1 MSLIAHSTLK
11 HLRITFSFNLLPIF
25 LFALAITPKS
35 INWIDALVLF
45 DCWHFF
51 IYPASNGFNSYF
63 DKDKESIAGI
73 KYPPKVTK
81 ELYYFSIALDVIGI
95 LLALCIHLTTAI
107 SMLIYGLISKAY
119 SHPLIRLKKRPVV
132 SWIIVSVF
140 QGYFVFLVTYWA
152 IHDIPISRLTTSMI
166 QIPALLTTMMLM
178 SAYPI
183 TQVYQHKEDRERGD
197 FTLSLRLGVLGTFH
211 FTALGFVITALG
223 YVSYFFY
230 YHDSQTML
238 LYLILMI
245 PLLIY
250 YIFWYQKVIKSIDL
264 ADFEHTMKLNRLSA
278 LCLNAFFLLLII
290 FNA

>member
-1 MSLIAHSTLK
+1 MSLISHSTLK

-45 DCWHFF
+45 VCWHFF

-119 SHPLIRLKKRPVV
+119 SHPLIRLKKRPIV

>member
-1 MSLIAHSTLK
+1 MSLISHSTLK

-45 DCWHFF
+45 VCWHFF

-119 SHPLIRLKKRPVV
+119 SHPLIRLKKRPIV

-278 LCLNAFFLLLII
+278 LCLNSFFLLLII

>member
-1 MSLIAHSTLK
+1 MSLISHSTLK

-25 LFALAITPKS
+25 LFALAITPQS

-45 DCWHFF
+45 FCWHFF

-81 ELYYFSIALDVIGI
+81 ELYYFSIALDSIGI
-95 LLALCIHLTTAI
+95 LLALCIDLPTAI
-107 SMLIYGLISKAY
+107 SMLLYSLISKAY
-119 SHPLIRLKKRPVV
+119 SHPSIRLKKRPIV

-140 QGYFVFLVTYWA
+140 QGYFVFCVTYWA
-152 IHDIPISRLTTSMI
+152 IQDLPISILTTSMI
-166 QIPALLTTMMLM
+166 QIPAFLTTMMLL

-238 LYLILMI
+238 LYLILMV
-245 PLLIY
+245 PLFMY

>member
-1 MSLIAHSTLK
+1 
-11 HLRITFSFNLLPIF
+11 
-25 LFALAITPKS
+25 
-35 INWIDALVLF
+35 
-45 DCWHFF
+45 
-51 IYPASNGFNSYF
+51 
-63 DKDKESIAGI
+63 
-73 KYPPKVTK
+73 
-81 ELYYFSIALDVIGI
+81 
-95 LLALCIHLTTAI
+95 
-107 SMLIYGLISKAY
+107 
-119 SHPLIRLKKRPVV
+119 
-132 SWIIVSVF
+132 
-140 QGYFVFLVTYWA
+140 
-152 IHDIPISRLTTSMI
+152 MI

-250 YIFWYQKVIKSIDL
+250 YIFWYQKVIKRIDL

>member
-1 MSLIAHSTLK
+1 MSLITHSTLK

-25 LFALAITPKS
+25 LFALAITPHS

-45 DCWHFF
+45 VCWHFF

>member
-1 MSLIAHSTLK
+1 MSLISHSTLK

-45 DCWHFF
+45 VCWHFF

-81 ELYYFSIALDVIGI
+81 ELYYFSIALDGIGI

-250 YIFWYQKVIKSIDL
+250 YIFWYQKVIKRIDL

>member
-1 MSLIAHSTLK
+1 MSLISHSTLK

-45 DCWHFF
+45 VCWHFF

>member
-45 DCWHFF
+45 VCWHFF

-73 KYPPKVTK
+73 KYPPQVTK
-81 ELYYFSIALDVIGI
+81 ELYYFSIALDVLGI
-95 LLALCIHLTTAI
+95 TLAMFIDLPTAI
-107 SMLIYGLISKAY
+107 SMVIYGLISKAY
-119 SHPLIRLKKRPVV
+119 SHPLIRLKKRPIV
-132 SWIIVSVF
+132 SWIIVSIF

-152 IHDIPISRLTTSMI
+152 IHDIPVSRLTTYVI
-166 QIPALLTTMMLM
+166 QIPALLTTMMLL
-178 SAYPI
+178 SAYPM

-211 FTALGFVITALG
+211 FTAIAFVITAMG
-223 YVSYFFY
+223 YASYFFY
-230 YHDSQTML
+230 YHDSQMML
-238 LYLILMI
+238 LYFILMV
-245 PLLIY
+245 PLFIY
-250 YIFWYQKVIKSIDL
+250 YIVWYQKVRKNIKI
-264 ADFEHTMKLNRLSA
+264 ADFEHTMKLNWLSA
-278 LCLNAFFLLLII
+278 LCLNTFFILFIL

>member
-1 MSLIAHSTLK
+1 MSLITHSTLK

-45 DCWHFF
+45 VCWHFF

>member
-1 MSLIAHSTLK
+1 MYLISNSTLK

-25 LFALAITPKS
+25 LFAVAITPQS
-35 INWIDALVLF
+35 INWIETLVLF
-45 DCWHFF
+45 VCWHLL

-81 ELYYFSIALDVIGI
+81 ELYYFSIALDGIGV
-95 LLALCIHLTTAI
+95 LLALCIDLPTAI

-119 SHPLIRLKKRPVV
+119 SHPSIRLKKRPMV
-132 SWIIVSVF
+132 SWIVVSVF

-152 IHDIPISRLTTSMI
+152 IHDIPIWRLTTSMI

-250 YIFWYQKVIKSIDL
+250 YIFWYQKVIKRIDL

>member
-45 DCWHFF
+45 VCWHFF

>member
-25 LFALAITPKS
+25 LFALAITPHS

-45 DCWHFF
+45 VCWHFF

>member
-1 MSLIAHSTLK
+1 MYLISNSTLK

-25 LFALAITPKS
+25 LFAVAITPQS
-35 INWIDALVLF
+35 INWIETLVLF
-45 DCWHFF
+45 VCWHLL

-81 ELYYFSIALDVIGI
+81 ELYYFSIALDGIGI
-95 LLALCIHLTTAI
+95 LLALCIDLPTAI

-119 SHPLIRLKKRPVV
+119 SHPSIRLKKRPMV
-132 SWIIVSVF
+132 SWIVVSVF

-152 IHDIPISRLTTSMI
+152 IHDIPIWRLTTSMI

-197 FTLSLRLGVLGTFH
+197 LTLSLRLGILGTFH
-211 FTALGFVITALG
+211 FTALGFIITALG

-230 YHDSQTML
+230 YQDSQTML

-245 PLLIY
+245 PLFIY
-250 YIFWYQKVIKSIDL
+250 YIFWYQKVRKRIDT
-264 ADFEHTMKLNRLSA
+264 ADYDHTMKLNRLSA

>member
-25 LFALAITPKS
+25 LFTLAITPQS

-45 DCWHFF
+45 FCWHFF

-119 SHPLIRLKKRPVV
+119 SHPSIRLKKRPIV

-140 QGYFVFLVTYWA
+140 QGYFVFLVTYWT

-230 YHDSQTML
+230 YHDLQTML

-278 LCLNAFFLLLII
+278 LCLNTFFLLLII

>member
-1 MSLIAHSTLK
+1 MSLISHSTLK

-45 DCWHFF
+45 VCWHFF

-250 YIFWYQKVIKSIDL
+250 YIFWYQKVIKRIDL

>member
-1 MSLIAHSTLK
+1 MYLISNSTLK

-25 LFALAITPKS
+25 LFAVAITPQS
-35 INWIDALVLF
+35 INWIETLVLF
-45 DCWHFF
+45 VCWHLL

-81 ELYYFSIALDVIGI
+81 ELYYFSIALDGIGV
-95 LLALCIHLTTAI
+95 LLALCIDLPTAI

-119 SHPLIRLKKRPVV
+119 SHPSIRLKKRPVV

-245 PLLIY
+245 PLFIY
-250 YIFWYQKVIKSIDL
+250 YIFWYQKVRKRIDT
-264 ADFEHTMKLNRLSA
+264 ADYDHTMKLNRLSA

>member
-1 MSLIAHSTLK
+1 MPLISHSTLK

-25 LFALAITPKS
+25 LFGLVITPQS
-35 INWIDALVLF
+35 INWIDALLLF
-45 DCWHFF
+45 MCWHFF

-81 ELYYFSIALDVIGI
+81 ELYYFSIALDGIGI

>member
-1 MSLIAHSTLK
+1 MSLISHSTLK

-25 LFALAITPKS
+25 LFALAITPQS

-45 DCWHFF
+45 LCWHFF

-81 ELYYFSIALDVIGI
+81 ELYYFSIALDGIGI
-95 LLALCIHLTTAI
+95 LLALCIHLPTAI

-119 SHPLIRLKKRPVV
+119 SHPSIRLKKRPVV
-132 SWIIVSVF
+132 SWIIVSLF

-152 IHDIPISRLTTSMI
+152 VHDIPISILATSMI

-197 FTLSLRLGVLGTFH
+197 FTLSLSLGILGTFH
-211 FTALGFVITALG
+211 FTALAFVMTTLG
-223 YVSYFFY
+223 YAGYFY
-230 YHDSQTML
+230 YYQDLQTLL
-238 LYLILMI
+238 LYLTLMT
-245 PLLIY
+245 PLFIY
-250 YIFWYQKVIKSIDL
+250 YVSWYQEVRENIEL

-278 LCLNAFFLLLII
+278 LCLNTFFLLLII

>member
-45 DCWHFF
+45 VCWHFF

-81 ELYYFSIALDVIGI
+81 ELYYFSIALDGIGI

-183 TQVYQHKEDRERGD
+183 TQVYQHNEDRERGD
-197 FTLSLRLGVLGTFH
+197 LTLSLRLGILGTFH
-211 FTALGFVITALG
+211 FTALGFIITALG

-230 YHDSQTML
+230 YQDSQTML

-245 PLLIY
+245 PLFIY
-250 YIFWYQKVIKSIDL
+250 YIFWYQKVRKRIDT
-264 ADFEHTMKLNRLSA
+264 ADYDHTMKLNRLSA

>member
-1 MSLIAHSTLK
+1 MSLISHSTLK

-25 LFALAITPKS
+25 LFTLAITPQS

-45 DCWHFF
+45 FCWHFF

-81 ELYYFSIALDVIGI
+81 ELYYFSIALDGIGI

-197 FTLSLRLGVLGTFH
+197 FTLSLSLGILGTFH
-211 FTALGFVITALG
+211 FTALAFVMTTLG
-223 YVSYFFY
+223 YAGYFY
-230 YHDSQTML
+230 YYQDLQTLL
-238 LYLILMI
+238 LYLTLMT
-245 PLLIY
+245 PLFIY
-250 YIFWYQKVIKSIDL
+250 YVSWYQEVRENIEL

-278 LCLNAFFLLLII
+278 LCLNTFFLLLII

>member
-1 MSLIAHSTLK
+1 MSLISHSTLK

-25 LFALAITPKS
+25 LFALAITPQS

-45 DCWHFF
+45 FCWHFF

-119 SHPLIRLKKRPVV
+119 SHPSIRLKKRPIV

-140 QGYFVFLVTYWA
+140 QGYFVFLVTYWT

-230 YHDSQTML
+230 YHDLQTML

-278 LCLNAFFLLLII
+278 LCLNTFFLLLII

>member
-1 MSLIAHSTLK
+1 MSLISHSTLK

-25 LFALAITPKS
+25 LFTLAITPQS

-45 DCWHFF
+45 FCWHFF

-81 ELYYFSIALDVIGI
+81 ELYYFSIALDGIGI

-119 SHPLIRLKKRPVV
+119 SHPSIRLKKRPIV

-140 QGYFVFLVTYWA
+140 QGYFVFLVTYWT

-230 YHDSQTML
+230 YHDLQTML

-278 LCLNAFFLLLII
+278 LCLNTFFLLLII

>member
-1 MSLIAHSTLK
+1 MSLISLSTLK

-25 LFALAITPKS
+25 LYGLVITPQS

-45 DCWHFF
+45 LCLHFF

-63 DKDKESIAGI
+63 DKDNQSIAGI

-81 ELYYFSIALDVIGI
+81 ELYYFSIFLDGIGI
-95 LLALCIHLTTAI
+95 LLALCIDLPTAI

-119 SHPLIRLKKRPVV
+119 SHPSIRLKKMPIV
-132 SWIIVSVF
+132 SWIIVSIF

-152 IHDIPISRLTTSMI
+152 IHDIPISILATSMI

-197 FTLSLRLGVLGTFH
+197 FTLSLSLGILGTFH
-211 FTALGFVITALG
+211 FTASTFVMTTLG
-223 YVSYFFY
+223 YAGYFY
-230 YHDSQTML
+230 YYKDSQTLL
-238 LYLILMI
+238 LYLTLIS
-245 PLLIY
+245 PLFIY
-250 YIFWYQKVIKSIDL
+250 YVSWYQEVRKNIDL
-264 ADFEHTMKLNRLSA
+264 ADFEHTMKLNMLSA

>member
-1 MSLIAHSTLK
+1 MSLISHSTLK

-45 DCWHFF
+45 VCWHFF

-81 ELYYFSIALDVIGI
+81 ELYYFSIALDGIGI

>member
-1 MSLIAHSTLK
+1 MSLISHSTLK

-25 LFALAITPKS
+25 LFGLVITPQS
-35 INWIDALVLF
+35 INWIDAIVLF
-45 DCWHFF
+45 LCWHFF

-63 DKDKESIAGI
+63 DKDKESISGI

-81 ELYYFSIALDVIGI
+81 ELYYFSITLDGIGI
-95 LLALCIHLTTAI
+95 LLALCIDLPTAI

-119 SHPLIRLKKRPVV
+119 SHPSIRLKKRPIV
-132 SWIIVSVF
+132 SWIIVSLF

-152 IHDIPISRLTTSMI
+152 VHDIPISILATSMI

-197 FTLSLRLGVLGTFH
+197 FTLSLSLGILGTFH
-211 FTALGFVITALG
+211 FTALAFVMTTLG
-223 YVSYFFY
+223 YAGYFY
-230 YHDSQTML
+230 YYQDLQTL
-238 LYLILMI
+238 ILYLTLMT
-245 PLLIY
+245 PLFIY
-250 YIFWYQKVIKSIDL
+250 YVSWYQEVRENIEL

-278 LCLNAFFLLLII
+278 LCLNTFFLLLII

>member
-1 MSLIAHSTLK
+1 MYLISNSTLK

-25 LFALAITPKS
+25 LFAVAITPQS
-35 INWIDALVLF
+35 INWIETLVLF
-45 DCWHFF
+45 VCWHLL

-63 DKDKESIAGI
+63 DKDTESIAGI

-81 ELYYFSIALDVIGI
+81 ELYYFSIALDGIGV
-95 LLALCIHLTTAI
+95 LLALCIDLPTAI
-107 SMLIYGLISKAY
+107 SMLIYGLISKSY
-119 SHPLIRLKKRPVV
+119 SHPSIRLKKRPMV
-132 SWIIVSVF
+132 SWIVVSVF

-152 IHDIPISRLTTSMI
+152 IHDISIWRLTTSMI

-183 TQVYQHKEDRERGD
+183 TQVYQHNEDRERGD
-197 FTLSLRLGVLGTFH
+197 FTLSLRLGILGTFH
-211 FTALGFVITALG
+211 FTALGFIITALG
-223 YVSYFFY
+223 YASYFFY
-230 YHDSQTML
+230 YQDSQTML

-245 PLLIY
+245 PLFIY
-250 YIFWYQKVIKSIDL
+250 YILWYQKVRKRIDT
-264 ADFEHTMKLNRLSA
+264 ADYEHTMKLNRLSA

>member
-1 MSLIAHSTLK
+1 MSLISHSTLK

-25 LFALAITPKS
+25 LFTLAITPQS
-35 INWIDALVLF
+35 INWMDALVLF
-45 DCWHFF
+45 FCWHFF

-81 ELYYFSIALDVIGI
+81 ELYYFSIALDGIGI

-119 SHPLIRLKKRPVV
+119 SHPSIRLKKRPIV

-152 IHDIPISRLTTSMI
+152 IHDLPISRLTTSMI

>member
-1 MSLIAHSTLK
+1 MYLISNSTLK

-25 LFALAITPKS
+25 LFAVAITPQS
-35 INWIDALVLF
+35 INWIETLVLF
-45 DCWHFF
+45 VCWHLL

-81 ELYYFSIALDVIGI
+81 ELYYFSIALDGIGV
-95 LLALCIHLTTAI
+95 LLALCIDLPTAI
-107 SMLIYGLISKAY
+107 SMLIYGLISKSY
-119 SHPLIRLKKRPVV
+119 SHPSIRLKKRPIV
-132 SWIIVSVF
+132 SWIVVSVF

-152 IHDIPISRLTTSMI
+152 IHDISIWRLTTSMI

-183 TQVYQHKEDRERGD
+183 TQVYQHNEDRERGD
-197 FTLSLRLGVLGTFH
+197 FTLSLRLGILGTFH
-211 FTALGFVITALG
+211 FTALGFIITALG
-223 YVSYFFY
+223 YASYFFY
-230 YHDSQTML
+230 YQDSQTML

-245 PLLIY
+245 PLFIY
-250 YIFWYQKVIKSIDL
+250 YILWYQKVRKRIDT
-264 ADFEHTMKLNRLSA
+264 ADYEHTMKLNRLSA

>member
-1 MSLIAHSTLK
+1 MSLISHSTLK

-25 LFALAITPKS
+25 LFALAITPQS

-45 DCWHFF
+45 FCWHFF

-95 LLALCIHLTTAI
+95 LLALCIDFLTAI

-119 SHPLIRLKKRPVV
+119 SHPSIRLKKRPIV

-140 QGYFVFLVTYWA
+140 QGYFVFLVTYWT

>member
-45 DCWHFF
+45 VCWHFF
-51 IYPASNGFNSYF
+51 IYPASNGYNSYF

-81 ELYYFSIALDVIGI
+81 ELYYFSIALDGIGI